1 MSGVTVSR
9 SLLLL
14 QSLVF
19 IDIVGVGIVRKIL
32 FLIFPFP
39 VPEFSLVL
47 SLVLSLSCSQVLPIL
62 PELANSFNVTPTM
75 FGLMGTFYG
84 LGQLIGFGKDTHSIW
99 EMTDFT
105 GD

>member
-39 VPEFSLVL
+39 VPEFSL
-47 SLVLSLSCSQVLPIL
+47 LSLSCSQVLPIL